1 MESKG
6 KKTKIK
12 NLMILAPLAPGM
24 EKKFITRMSEK
35 GWNFSL
41 AKYIANDLLQELL
54 SIYLEKFG
62 LGVIDIF
69 ISSEEFQKLWEKTFY
84 PQNDTFI
91 SKILE
96 DIRPSSKIGFFSKED
111 FYVILAKQIAYY
123 KPDIVLVLPFS
134 EINHYFLSKLK
145 KIFNFKLVGYSN
157 ATSFSFSDEHI
168 LSYYDFVFSPF
179 LPHVFKL
186 RYLGVK
192 AEYIPL
198 GFEPLVLEK
207 LKERKSVD
215 GGQLNSEN
223 NQKIYDV
230 VFAGSLHQAHRS
242 RISFLRKIA
251 DAFQD
256 KFHIWTQSFGSLP
269 SELRKNF
276 RGAVFG
282 IDYYY
287 VLSKAKIVLNHHGSI
302 LPWAHNYRLF
312 EATGVGSFLLT
323 DNLPGIDELF
333 EVGKEVETYDS
344 IDECIDKIKYYLLN
358 EEEREKIAKAGQIRT
373 LRDHT
378 YEKRV
383 QKLFDLFLKY
393 GILD

>member
-1 MESKG
+1 MG
-6 KKTKIK
+6 NMKKR
-12 NLMILAPLAPGM
+12 ILLLRDFYPEA
-24 EKKFITRMSEK
+24 EKEFISYISRS
-35 GWNFSL
+35 GWNFLVVKSV
-41 AKYIANDLLQELL
+41 ANELNFDLQRAL
-54 SIYLEKFG
+54 SICLEKFD
-62 LGVIDIF
+62 LDLIDIF
-69 ISSEEFQKLWEKTFY
+69 VSSEEFQKRWEKTFY
-84 PQNDTFI
+84 PRSDSFI
-91 SKILE
+91 SKILK
-96 DIRPSSKIGFFSKED
+96 DIKPSSKIGFFSKED
-111 FYVILAKQIAYY
+111 FYLILAKQIAYY
-123 KPDIVLVLPFS
+123 KPDIVLVLPFA
-134 EINHYFLSKLK
+134 EVNHYFFSKLK

-157 ATSFSFSDEHI
+157 ATYFSFYDEHI

-186 RYLGVK
+186 RYFGVK

-207 LKERKSVD
+207 LKERKSFD

-242 RISFLRKIA
+242 RIPFLKKIA
-251 DAFQD
+251 DAFGD
-256 KFHIWTQSFGSLP
+256 KFHIWTQSFSSLP

-276 RGAVFG
+276 RGAVFN

-287 VLSKAKIVLNHHGSI
+287 VLSKSKIVLNHHGSI
-302 LPWAHNYRLF
+302 LPWAHNLRLF
-312 EATGVGSFLLT
+312 ETTGVGSFLLA

-344 IDECIDKIKYYLLN
+344 IDECIDKINYYLLN

-373 LRDHT
+373 LKDHT
-378 YEKRV
+378 YEKRIE
-383 QKLFDLFLKY
+383 KLFEFFVKY
-393 GILD
+393 EVIKF

>member
-1 MESKG
+1 MEGKE

-24 EKKFITRMSEK
+24 EKEFITRMSEK
-35 GWNFSL
+35 GWNLSL

-54 SIYLEKFG
+54 SIYLEKLG

-69 ISSEEFQKLWEKTFY
+69 VSSEEFQKRWEKNFY
-84 PQNDTFI
+84 PQSDNFI
-91 SKILE
+91 SKILK
-96 DIRPSSKIGFFSKED
+96 DIKPSSKIGFFSKED
-111 FYVILAKQIAYY
+111 FYLILAKQIAYY
-123 KPDIVLVLPFS
+123 KPDIVLVLPFA
-134 EINHYFLSKLK
+134 EVNHYFFSKLK

-157 ATSFSFSDEHI
+157 ATSFSFSDEYI

-179 LPHVFKL
+179 LPHVFKF
-186 RYLGVK
+186 RYFGVK

-198 GFEPLVLEK
+198 GFEPLVLKKIREK
-207 LKERKSVD
+207 NPGV
-215 GGQLNSEN
+215 EN
-223 NQKIYDV
+223 QQKIYDI

-242 RISFLRKIA
+242 RIPFLKKIA

-276 RGAVFG
+276 RGAVFS

-323 DNLPGIDELF
+323 DNLLGMNELF
-333 EVGKEVETYDS
+333 EVGKEVEVYDTT
-344 IDECIDKIKYYLLN
+344 DECIDKIKYYLLN
-358 EEEREKIAKAGQIRT
+358 EEERERIAKAGQIRT
-373 LRDHT
+373 LRNHT